1 MNLTTYPL
9 HVQSPV
15 MGINHAL
22 TMVGVTVC
30 GFRRCVRFSWGWGFK
45 IFQDLCP
52 LVIGKNSF
60 NVPGHLSENL

>member
-1 MNLTTYPL
+1 
-9 HVQSPV
+9 
-15 MGINHAL
+15 
-22 TMVGVTVC
+22 MVSGDVSV
-30 GFRRCVRFSWGWGFK
+30 FSWGWGFK